1 MEFLLHI
8 PGKLPAAGP
17 SATGGEEGRAAGLVL
32 LEPAQEPHALGVA
45 AEPVQTQFDAA
56 RLAQSSPYSYNH
68 LCCRA
73 LCHHCADTAS
83 PSAKRPHAGPLSV
96 NLLKIRLVARRIK
109 NVKRPWSFCLR
120 QLR

>member
-1 MEFLLHI
+1 MEFLLTM
-8 PGKLPAAGP
+8 PGNLYGVAASG
-17 SATGGEEGRAAGLVL
+17 AGGEEGRGAGLVL
-32 LEPAQEPHALGVA
+32 LEPAQEPHALGGA
-45 AEPVQTQFDAA
+45 AEPVQTQFDCA
-56 RLAQSSPYSYNH
+56 RLAQSSPYSNNH

-109 NVKRPWSFCLR
+109 SVKRPWSFC
-120 QLR
+120 

>member
-1 MEFLLHI
+1 MELVLHI
-8 PGKLPAAGP
+8 PGKLPAAGS
-17 SATGGEEGRAAGLVL
+17 SAAGGEEGRATGLVL

-45 AEPVQTQFDAA
+45 AEPVQTQFDCA
-56 RLAQSSPYSYNH
+56 RLAQSSPYSNNH

-96 NLLKIRLVARRIK
+96 NLLKIRLVSTPIQNGRA
-109 NVKRPWSFCLR
+109 PSAFCFR
-120 QLR
+120 QY